1 MQQQYI
7 LQPTPIQQGT
17 YVISKNDIKKLN
29 NPPPSKTSNKVD
41 IVTESKKDNFD
52 DLTVKEVAVNDVTN
66 EVLDDCEEI
75 KLSDDV
81 KVSTS
86 NQAKAKVDV
95 WTEESKKT
103 GEQKFVCIFSEI
115 FTYS

>member
-1 MQQQYI
+1 M
-7 LQPTPIQQGT
+7 
-17 YVISKNDIKKLN
+17 
-29 NPPPSKTSNKVD
+29 
-41 IVTESKKDNFD
+41 
-52 DLTVKEVAVNDVTN
+52 TVKEVAVNDVTN

-95 WTEESKKT
+95 WTEESKKID
-103 GEQKFVCIFSEI
+103 EQKFVCIFSEI
-115 FTYS
+115 FTYSWVQICIITSIALIKCTFISIVLKI